1 MSVHRVQANPQ
12 GHRAP
17 VPVMFLTTSLPVGG
31 AETLLADLVRRL
43 DRTRF
48 RPEICCLKG
57 RGTLGA
63 ALAREIPVFSGLL
76 HHRLDLAVL
85 RRLVRLLRRRGV
97 RAVVTVG
104 TGDKMFWGRL
114 SAWLAGVPVIVSALH
129 SSGRPYAVQRLNR
142 LLTPITNAF
151 VAVADVHRLNLIAS
165 EGLPPG
171 KVRVIRNG
179 VDLDRFGPR
188 SRSEARRRIGLP
200 DDARVAGI
208 IAALRPEKNHE
219 AFLRV
224 AARVRSALPEARFL
238 VVGDGPRRR
247 TLERMSADLGL
258 ERMVGFVGERHDIPE
273 MLAAMDVVVLS
284 SYTEASPVCLLEAM
298 AAARPVVAPSVGSI
312 AESVN
317 DGETGLLANPGDEP
331 ALAARIA
338 WLLRDPAT
346 AERFGQAGRR
356 LVAKRHDVRRMVAG
370 YEALFDEL
378 LAVARGRELPA
389 DVRP

>member
-1 MSVHRVQANPQ
+1 
-12 GHRAP
+12 
-17 VPVMFLTTSLPVGG
+17 MFLTTSLPVGG

-57 RGTLGA
+57 RGTLGDV
-63 ALAREIPVFSGLL
+63 LAREIPVFSGLL
-76 HHRLDLAVL
+76 HNRLDLAVL
-85 RRLVRLLRRRGV
+85 RRLVRLLRCRGV

-129 SSGRPYAVQRLNR
+129 SSGRPHAVQRLNR
-142 LLTPITNAF
+142 LLTPITSAF

-200 DDARVAGI
+200 EDARVAGI
-208 IAALRPEKNHE
+208 VAALRPEKNHE

-224 AARVRSALPEARFL
+224 AARVLSALPEARFL

-247 TLERMSADLGL
+247 TLERMSAALGL

-273 MLAAMDVVVLS
+273 LLAAMDVVVLS

-338 WLLRDPAT
+338 SLLRDPAT

-356 LVAKRHDVRRMVAG
+356 LVAARHDVRRMVAG